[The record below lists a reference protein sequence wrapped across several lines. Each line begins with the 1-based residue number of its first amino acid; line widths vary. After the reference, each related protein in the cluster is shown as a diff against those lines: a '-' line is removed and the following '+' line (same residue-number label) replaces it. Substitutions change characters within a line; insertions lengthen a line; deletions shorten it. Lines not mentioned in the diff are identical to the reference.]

1 LAHFGDTA
9 LRLLPV
15 AHELNIP
22 LVAHFHGYDL
32 SSSLRNRWYRWSLKA
47 SLSRFTSAIVVGT
60 RQHDVLQGYGLPAN
74 NIHIIP
80 CGVPTDTFVPRHIS
94 RRTNRINFI
103 CVSRLVECKGVRESI
118 AAFGI
123 VCHHLHNVHLTV
135 VGDGPER
142 ASLELLVKNLRLSSQ
157 ICFRGALSSDQ
168 VRLLL
173 RDSDV
178 FLQHSLVGQD
188 GSIEGFGVSVAEAA
202 ASGIP
207 VVATRCGG
215 ILDQVVHG
223 ETGLLVEPRDIE
235 GMSLAMLRLAVDRE
249 LRARLGLAARQ
260 RAVALYD
267 TATQVA
273 KLEQVLLA
281 AIADRGDSRSQ

>member
-1 LAHFGDTA
+1 
-9 LRLLPV
+9 
-15 AHELNIP
+15 
-22 LVAHFHGYDL
+22 
-32 SSSLRNRWYRWSLKA
+32 
-47 SLSRFTSAIVVGT
+47 
-60 RQHDVLQGYGLPAN
+60 
-74 NIHIIP
+74 
-80 CGVPTDTFVPRHIS
+80 
-94 RRTNRINFI
+94 
-103 CVSRLVECKGVRESI
+103 
-118 AAFGI
+118 
-123 VCHHLHNVHLTV
+123 
-135 VGDGPER
+135 
-142 ASLELLVKNLRLSSQ
+142 
-157 ICFRGALSSDQ
+157 
-168 VRLLL
+168 
-173 RDSDV
+173 
-178 FLQHSLVGQD
+178 LQHSLVGQD